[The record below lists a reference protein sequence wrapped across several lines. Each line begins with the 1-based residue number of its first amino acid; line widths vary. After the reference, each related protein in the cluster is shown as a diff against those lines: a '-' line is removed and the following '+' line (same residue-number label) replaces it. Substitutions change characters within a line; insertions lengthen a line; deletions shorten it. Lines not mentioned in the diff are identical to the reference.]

1 MKYSNTLLGMMYLLV
16 KQAHRSLRRISDLL
30 RASRACELEFVFSF
44 TNESTSCRYPRPQA
58 HYLLHIQAHYR
69 LHIRSYTHTI
79 SSFFQFR
86 VIFSWSLISHHTVH
100 WDSPIEQKF
109 CIPLVWLFTSAT
121 EPAGRMVFLD
131 CPLRWRVFPVLDC
144 WVAMVLL
151 KDFIGTSSV
160 YISTP
165 K

>member
-1 MKYSNTLLGMMYLLV
+1 M
-16 KQAHRSLRRISDLL
+16 IC
-30 RASRACELEFVFSF
+30 CEH
-44 TNESTSCRYPRPQA
+44 QGHA
-58 HYLLHIQAHYR
+58 
-69 LHIRSYTHTI
+69 
-79 SSFFQFR
+79 
-86 VIFSWSLISHHTVH
+86 SWSLFFLSPTNPPVAGILDPRPTTVPVTYLGPLPVTYTVIYAYYFFIFLVSSDIFMVPISHHTID